1 MRQQIRLFFFV
12 CSITLIGHEAKACSC
27 EYLNNRI
34 DSLSQLKSYDFIAHV
49 KIVDDLFYDGSAK
62 NGDMGK
68 LNIQIIELFKGKKE
82 SYVLEYSKG
91 TSCDMGISKGEEWI
105 LFAQITDGK
114 MSIFPCDLN
123 QLYKAEN
130 GMRDWK
136 YETGFYELTQ
146 LKKLYKHP
154 IINHKDGL
162 HEEWYANGQKEIEE
176 TYLDGRRN
184 GVRKIWF
191 PNGVLFCKQTFF
203 HDTLTGKSEWF
214 YSSGQL
220 RVEEFYMMGKR
231 CNTYRAYFDTTIN
244 ESNILESIDK
254 LNVPDETMKSK
265 PKEVQ
270 VKYEVVFNS
279 SGKAILNKQYCS
291 SGKLLKEETFIPEQS
306 FSTII
311 QYYENGSVNSIG
323 YQLNGVNY
331 GHYQEFD
338 IHGYLK
344 RSWEYDE
351 DGNVIKSE

>member
-1 MRQQIRLFFFV
+1 M
-12 CSITLIGHEAKACSC
+12 
-27 EYLNNRI
+27 
-34 DSLSQLKSYDFIAHV
+34 
-49 KIVDDLFYDGSAK
+49 
-62 NGDMGK
+62 
-68 LNIQIIELFKGKKE
+68 
-82 SYVLEYSKG
+82 
-91 TSCDMGISKGEEWI
+91 
-105 LFAQITDGK
+105 
-114 MSIFPCDLN
+114 
-123 QLYKAEN
+123 
-130 GMRDWK
+130 
-136 YETGFYELTQ
+136 
-146 LKKLYKHP
+146 
-154 IINHKDGL
+154 
-162 HEEWYANGQKEIEE
+162 
-176 TYLDGRRN
+176 RN

-270 VKYEVVFNS
+270 VKFEIVFNS
-279 SGKAILNKQYCS
+279 SGKAILNKQYS
-291 SGKLLKEETFIPEQS
+291 RSGNLLKEETFIPEQN
-306 FSTII
+306 FSTVI

-323 YQLNGVNY
+323 YQLNGINY

-338 IHGYLK
+338 IHGSLK